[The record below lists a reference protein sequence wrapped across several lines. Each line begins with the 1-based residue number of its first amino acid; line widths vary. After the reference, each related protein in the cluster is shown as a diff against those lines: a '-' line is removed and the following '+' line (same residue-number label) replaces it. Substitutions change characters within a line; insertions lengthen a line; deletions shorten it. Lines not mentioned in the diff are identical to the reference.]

1 MRDEHGNTVKGGT
14 AITVGTILICV
25 FGVLTLMMVFAG
37 SPDAPAFI
45 PSVILTAVGILLVV
59 LGRTAQGK

>member
-14 AITVGTILICV
+14 AITVGTILISV
-25 FGVLTLMMVFAG
+25 FGIVSLLILFSG
-37 SPDAPAFI
+37 ELDSPAFL
-45 PSVILTAVGILLVV
+45 PSVIVSAVGLLLVV